1 MGVPEVAA
9 SADDLLALPFD
20 QYQRYRLIADVI
32 ERLVPPEAGAILDV
46 GGWPGTLQRFLPQR
60 RIVVA
65 DLQGR
70 MPRMVRAS
78 GAALPF
84 PDGQFAAV
92 VSSDTFEHIPPARR
106 EQFLGELG
114 RVARDTVVLGA
125 PFDSPQT
132 HAAEAVLREV
142 IRAKYPTSY
151 GFIEEHHEY
160 GLPDLT
166 VTRRGLAAQGF
177 AEVALPNG
185 YLRHWLPML
194 ALYFALQWRSP
205 VEAIF
210 QRLNTYYNLTYYPDD
225 NREPSYRYTIVA
237 TRSDPARLA
246 ELREHLTR
254 PASPERPDHDW
265 PEIAALVGAVEAEAH
280 AAPQDLMRRIVDLEQ
295 LVAERTEWAQ
305 GAVQKV
311 EERDATII
319 RLVAEIEEL
328 RRQSGLS
335 WFYRLARVAR
345 SGLRR
350 VRPGKEANG
359 E

>member
-1 MGVPEVAA
+1 MGVAEVG
-9 SADDLLALPFD
+9 SLPDELLALPFD
-20 QYQRYRLIADVI
+20 QYQRYRLIADVV
-32 ERLVPPEAGAILDV
+32 ERLVPPDAGAILDV
-46 GGWPGTLQRFLPQR
+46 GGWPGTLRRFLPGR
-60 RIVVA
+60 RIIVA

-70 MPRMVRAS
+70 MPGMVLAS

-84 PDGQFAAV
+84 REGQFVAV
-92 VSSDTFEHIPPARR
+92 VSSDTFEHVPPAQR

-125 PFDSPQT
+125 PFDSPQV

-160 GLPDLT
+160 GLPDL
-166 VTRRGLAAQGF
+166 VATRRSLAGQGF

-194 ALYFALQWRSP
+194 SLYFALQWRSP

-210 QRLNTYYNLTYYPDD
+210 ERLNAYYNLTYYPDD
-225 NREPSYRYTIVA
+225 NREPSYRHTIVA
-237 TRSDPARLA
+237 TRAAPERLA
-246 ELREHLTR
+246 KLRDDLTW
-254 PASPERPDHDW
+254 PAIHERPEHDW
-265 PEIAALVGAVEAEAH
+265 SEIAALMGAIELESH
-280 AAPQDLMRRIVDLEQ
+280 AAPQALMRRIVDLEQ

-305 GAVQKV
+305 GAVREV
-311 EERDATII
+311 EARDATIA
-319 RLVAEIEEL
+319 RLVGEIEEL

-335 WFYRLARVAR
+335 WVYRMARVVR
-345 SGLRR
+345 SAIRR
-350 VRPGKEANG
+350 DRSRQIL
-359 E
+359 